1 MNKDKTTP
9 PAWQNERATG
19 ARKLEARPDL
29 KNPDIIHTG
38 DPDDEPR
45 KPYGLTEPPDEQAGG
60 PEPAPVPPSPI
71 PGSPPVK
78 EPDPDR
84 LPDEEP
90 VPNPDENDLPPK
102 RLSR

>member
-1 MNKDKTTP
+1 MTNKDKTIP

-45 KPYGLTEPPDEQAGG
+45 RPYGLTEPRDDETGDDRGGARTAKPAG
-60 PEPAPVPPSPI
+60 S
-71 PGSPPVK
+71 
-78 EPDPDR
+78 R
-84 LPDEEP
+84 
-90 VPNPDENDLPPK
+90 PPK
-102 RLSR
+102 PGERG